1 MNRTTERRRQP
12 CLPIISV
19 PTRKTSI
26 AWSFLALFAA
36 LGITFTTASCS
47 DADGIRITGKLLWA
61 NGLPA
66 TQIRLRLETGD
77 DVVYA
82 RSDDEGRY
90 QFVAQPSESGGLVR
104 AYVSATV
111 GETRFN
117 IVVESEGPDVEVPTA
132 SEWKPFTRVDRDGG
146 DLSVAWSPLT
156 SDDAPTYSVRVSQE
170 GGGAWWELGALR
182 DTAFVLPEAVSEN
195 HSLSLSLSA
204 TIGSCPIFEFVL
216 PRPGEGPHSGACVQE
231 WTNSITSLPLG
242 SSRPLSV
249 GAGCTA
255 QIDGADEPLLT
266 LGQPPCPL
274 TDGLAATAMFECA
287 ASGCAQAIIID
298 LGAETTVGLVVLH
311 GGELEDA
318 GDRLLVV
325 ETSTDGMAY
334 SPASMFNVEPYPF
347 FSLYALI
354 AFDHPVV
361 ARFVRIRPAGGTFRR
376 LGDVS
381 VF

>member
-1 MNRTTERRRQP
+1 
-12 CLPIISV
+12 V
-19 PTRKTSI
+19 PRGKTSI

-66 TQIRLRLETGD
+66 TQIRLRLEAGD
-77 DVVYA
+77 DVAYA
-82 RSDDEGRY
+82 RSDEEGRY
-90 QFVAQPSESGGLVR
+90 EFVAQPSESGGLLR

-111 GETRFN
+111 GETRFY

-156 SDDAPTYSVRVSQE
+156 SDDPPTYSVRVWQE
-170 GGGAWWELGALR
+170 GGGPWWELGALR

-195 HSLSLSLSA
+195 HSLSLSLNA
-204 TIGSCPIFEFVL
+204 TIGSCPLFEFVL
-216 PRPGEGPHSGACVQE
+216 PRPGDGPHSGACVQE
-231 WTNSITSLPLG
+231 WTNSITSLPQG
-242 SSRPLSV
+242 SARALSA
-249 GAGCTA
+249 GAVCTV
-255 QIDGADEPLLT
+255 QVEGVDEPLLT

-274 TDGLAATAMFECA
+274 TDGLAATTMFECP
-287 ASGCAQAIIID
+287 ASGCPEAITID
-298 LGAETTVGLVVLH
+298 LGAETTIGLVVLH

-318 GDRLLVV
+318 GDRLLAV
-325 ETSTDGMAY
+325 ETSTDGVVY
-334 SPASMFNVEPYPF
+334 SPASMFSVELEPF
-347 FSLYALI
+347 SPLYALV
-354 AFDHPVV
+354 AFNDPVV
-361 ARFVRIRPAGGTFRR
+361 ARFVRIRPAGGTFRT

-381 VF
+381 IF

>member
-1 MNRTTERRRQP
+1 MPR
-12 CLPIISV
+12 
-19 PTRKTSI
+19 RKTSI

-47 DADGIRITGKLLWA
+47 DADRIRITGKLLWA

-66 TQIRLRLETGD
+66 TQIRLRLEAGD
-77 DVVYA
+77 DVAYA
-82 RSDDEGRY
+82 RSDEQGRY
-90 QFVAQPSESGGLVR
+90 EFVAQPPESGGLLR

-117 IVVESEGPDVEVPTA
+117 IVVESEGPDVEVSAA
-132 SEWKPFTRVDRDGG
+132 SEWKPFTRVNGDGG

-156 SDDAPTYSVRVSQE
+156 SDEALAYSVQVWQE
-170 GGGAWWELGALR
+170 GGGAWWESGALR
-182 DTAFVLPEAVSEN
+182 DTAFALPEELIEN
-195 HSLSLSLSA
+195 HALSLSLSA
-204 TIGSCPIFEFVL
+204 TIGSCPIFELVL
-216 PRPGEGPHSGACVQE
+216 PRPGDEPHSGACVRE
-231 WTNSITSLPLG
+231 WTNSITSLPPG
-242 SSRPLSV
+242 SARPLSV

-255 QIDGADEPLLT
+255 QIGGSDEPLLT

-287 ASGCAQAIIID
+287 TSGCPQAITID

-318 GDRLLVV
+318 GDRSLLF
-325 ETSTDGMAY
+325 ETSTDGEAY
-334 SPASMFNVEPYPF
+334 GPASMLNADPYPWF
-347 FSLYALI
+347 PMYALV

-361 ARFVRIRPAGGTFRR
+361 ARFVRVRSAGGTFRR

-381 VF
+381 IF